1 MSSITQAEW
10 RFKVTRSPPRFPR
23 ALSIF
28 TEITGEGCLFGRSTL
43 FHRLTLWPSSL
54 SSLTSLGELT
64 KFHLWRSCVRVCVCV
79 AGLLRNR
86 GKKEGKRR
94 RGEEKGREEKE
105 CARHSH
111 LPGRITRFR
120 CCVRMSGTGGPCERA
135 LSFLPPDSEILPL
148 LLYLFAFPPPPF
160 FLFSFFDTAVALNAG
175 ERRRGLPRKGQL
187 LARIGENEATD
198 RTDATPLSFCRCM
211 HGLMRLGRRKVAKR
225 NVGKVVHDGSLSNE
239 ITRIGKTF
247 IIREGKIFSSERGTF
262 HVPPCKRVSL
272 STSFSIKRVNF
283 GESLK

>member
-64 KFHLWRSCVRVCVCV
+64 KFHLWRSCVRVCVRVCSRPF
-79 AGLLRNR
+79 AESW
-86 GKKEGKRR
+86 KKEGKRR

-148 LLYLFAFPPPPF
+148 LLYLFAPPPF
-160 FLFSFFDTAVALNAG
+160 FFFWY
-175 ERRRGLPRKGQL
+175 RRCFKRRGEKEGIAAKGAIVGSNRWEERSHGSNGCNAVKFL
-187 LARIGENEATD
+187 SMHAWVNASGEEE
-198 RTDATPLSFCRCM
+198 SC
-211 HGLMRLGRRKVAKR
+211 G

>member
-1 MSSITQAEW
+1 MRCLFSGIVGGRVFILESPYLHCTPPPPTPYFFSAQLFYKQQTMSSITQAEW

-64 KFHLWRSCVRVCVCV
+64 KFHLWRSCVRACVRVCSRPF
-79 AGLLRNR
+79 AESW
-86 GKKEGKRR
+86 KKEGKRR

-160 FLFSFFDTAVALNAG
+160 FFFLFLI
-175 ERRRGLPRKGQL
+175 PPL
-187 LARIGENEATD
+187 L
-198 RTDATPLSFCRCM
+198 
-211 HGLMRLGRRKVAKR
+211 
-225 NVGKVVHDGSLSNE
+225 
-239 ITRIGKTF
+239 
-247 IIREGKIFSSERGTF
+247 
-262 HVPPCKRVSL
+262 
-272 STSFSIKRVNF
+272 
-283 GESLK
+283 